1 MFVKVYGVL
10 SSAKSIRKNISK
22 NISKNLSGKFSHKL
36 LHHAKKSE
44 ADAPRTASKRE
55 K

>member
-10 SSAKSIRKNISK
+10 SSAKSIRKNIGK

-36 LHHAKKSE
+36 FHHAKKSE
-44 ADAPRTASKRE
+44 ADALRTASKRE